1 MSDSGTDYSDSESYN
16 EPRSLTSLLRVA
28 SSKLGVTTATLSYHE
43 VRRLVDID
51 DEEVEAKEDA
61 EDDMAEAM
69 VDAAESLAY
78 TERVGGNEVSVEPL
92 QSIALLFDSGEAKDL
107 KARVLLAM
115 DSRRS
120 LDISAILVCCNFARD
135 DGLGTTRFTAA
146 YCTQHRLPRF
156 DSSTLLIDVVSSGA
170 SPRGAGTLL
179 VLAAYLLASRSRKY
193 NKCVTV
199 AVTEK
204 GKKLFRDLGW
214 EEHRYRE
221 GGPRSLFYI
230 GQKEMTAQD
239 VQARLRLDDEVKG
252 RCFRPGA
259 SARTADKR
267 YARCT

>member
-16 EPRSLTSLLRVA
+16 EPKSLTSLLRVA
-28 SSKLGVTTATLSYHE
+28 SSQLGITTATLSYHE

-61 EDDMAEAM
+61 EDDMAEAL
-69 VDAAESLAY
+69 VDASESLAY
-78 TERVGGNEVSVEPL
+78 TERVGGNEVTVEPL
-92 QSIALLFDSGEAKDL
+92 SSIALLFDVEAKDL

-120 LDISAILVCCNFARD
+120 LDISAILVCCDFARD

-156 DSSTLLIDVVSSGA
+156 DSSTLFIDVVSSGA

-179 VLAAYLLASRSRKY
+179 VLTAYLLAGRSRKY

-230 GQKEMTAQD
+230 GKGEMTAQN

-267 YARCT
+267 YARCA